1 MKIRPDKTVA
11 EMLRVAERFAQ
22 LGSAVLDGVLIYEA
36 GVVLD
41 ATRGAAQ
48 LLGRSARE
56 MQCCCVHEL
65 ITQNSRV
72 AIEQQL
78 GSLDRVRCPVMALR
92 ADGSMLPVELSVEAS
107 VTIGGRRV
115 QVVGLRDA
123 SRDEAEPHLTDRSL
137 GRKKSAAAL
146 NSARN

>member
-1 MKIRPDKTVA
+1 MKTRSERTLP
-11 EMLRVAERFAQ
+11 EMRRVAERFAQ
-22 LGSAVLDGVLIYEA
+22 LGSAILDGVLIYEA
-36 GVVLD
+36 GVVLN

-48 LLGRSARE
+48 LLGRSETE
-56 MQCCCVHEL
+56 MQCRRVHEL
-65 ITQNSRV
+65 VTQNSRV

-78 GSLDRVRCPVMALR
+78 GSLERVKCPAMALR

-115 QVVGLRDA
+115 QVVGLRDV

-137 GRKKSAAAL
+137 GRRKSAAAL